1 VRLAS
6 DVAPRACQ
14 VLFIAGRD
22 DGRVSALLEQAA
34 GSPVLTVS
42 DADRFA
48 AGGGTIQLFVEGGR
62 MRFAVNVDAAQRS
75 KVRLSSRL
83 LGLAKVVR
91 DTHVQ

>member
-1 VRLAS
+1 MRLAS